1 MSIEVT
7 ISLEI
12 ESFDRLKSVFDA
24 AEDARV
30 EAGITARLYR
40 NIDAPN
46 NAWVI
51 STVASKEVFG
61 AFFSSSAQQERMKAA
76 GVTAPPIITFLES
89 S

>member
-24 AEDARV
+24 AENARV
-30 EAGITARLYR
+30 EAGITAKLYR
-40 NIDAPN
+40 NIDAPK

-51 STVASKEVFG
+51 STVASKEVFA

>member
-12 ESFDRLKSVFDA
+12 ESFDQLKSVFDA
-24 AEDARV
+24 AENARI
-30 EAGITARLYR
+30 EAGVTAKLYR
-40 NIDAPN
+40 NIDVPN
-46 NAWVI
+46 NALVI
-51 STVASKEVFG
+51 ATVASKEVFG
-61 AFFSSSAQQERMKAA
+61 AFFSSSAQQERFKAA